1 MPKARDLMQTHVV
14 TVGPDT
20 PLLDVYRLFAE
31 EQIGAAPVVDDAEQ
45 VIGVIST
52 ADLVRTLDEERDTAW
67 VQTNYMRDVVPFS
80 SPDWDN
86 VPEDLQNR
94 WEQLRVSDAM
104 TDSILTVP
112 PDASASEIARTLR
125 KHRLH
130 HVFVIEDGVLR
141 GVISTYDLLQL
152 VEKIKDE

>member
-31 EQIGAAPVVDDAEQ
+31 EQIGAAPVVDEAEQ
-45 VIGVIST
+45 VIGVVST

-67 VQTNYMRDVVPFS
+67 VQTNYLRDVVPFS

-104 TDSILTVP
+104 TDGIVTMP

-130 HVFVIEDGVLR
+130 HVFVVEDGVLC